1 MVRQDDTCC
10 EEGVFTVDL
19 HSRQA
24 MLDLSQD
31 YDLEDFAEADLL
43 VNITNHFLVPKHQ
56 LMTKEEKQVLLKK

>member
-1 MVRQDDTCC
+1 
-10 EEGVFTVDL
+10 
-19 HSRQA
+19 